1 MEYRYRD
8 RLCQALAPEA
18 SKYPT
23 KQQYHIIAPQE
34 ARADR
39 SRTVIIRTILV
50 ALITVFITWQ
60 WVLMSTEYPPLLRG
74 QDNTVLFLAHAEPGQ
89 INVQLATIQALVE
102 SHPQLK
108 IHIASFP
115 AAADKI
121 SRVSTFALAK
131 TPSAHNITFHSLPG
145 PDRLTALHHKLGCD
159 GRSVDEC
166 MSHPPG
172 ARGAGIL
179 SRQLEAAVIS
189 WNGEDHFAIY
199 QKVIEMVDQID
210 PAVVVLDF
218 LLRPGLDAVRHL
230 NRLHILMS
238 PNALA
243 DLAGPIQPYG
253 AGFWKYPAMGT
264 GFTFPVPWRQ
274 VPENMYI
281 NLRLLYH
288 MLSTPLSRDALSYL
302 QKKGVKPIEMLDLRP
317 DVPFIS
323 QTLPGAGL
331 PVEKLPTN
339 MTAVGA
345 LLLDSAPAVEQQ
357 PELIGKPNPKLYTFI
372 GTLGVPH
379 LIQLAVFSSITEQIH
394 TSSSNARMGPHGERR
409 ISNTGQYIKLI
420 VLDELEWTQKAPTVF
435 INLGSLFK
443 YSEARARDMA
453 LAIEGL
459 LQALDIQVLWKMAPH
474 TEFGDAYLL
483 PLKNAIEQDRV
494 KVFKWLPID
503 TLSLL
508 ETENVVAFIHH
519 GGSSSYNEA
528 VVAGVPQVV
537 IPLWEDHYNF
547 AQLAEDL
554 GIGIYACRQT
564 VPQWTIGDLTDA
576 FIKVLD
582 SKEASMKMRETARR
596 IGQAARS
603 RPGRQVA
610 AELIARMA
618 IPGYQW
624 L

>member
-8 RLCQALAPEA
+8 RLCQALAPEV
-18 SKYPT
+18 SEYPT
-23 KQQYHIIAPQE
+23 KQQYHIIKPQE

-39 SRTVIIRTILV
+39 GRTVITTTILV

-60 WVLMSTEYPPLLRG
+60 WVLTSTEYPPLLRG

-131 TPSAHNITFHSLPG
+131 TPSAHDITFHSLPG

-166 MSHPPG
+166 ISHPPG

-179 SRQLEAAVIS
+179 SRQLEAVVIS

-199 QKVIEMVDQID
+199 QKVIELVEQID

-230 NRLHILMS
+230 NRLHIVMS

-274 VPENMYI
+274 IPENMYI

-288 MLSTPLSRDALSYL
+288 MLFTPLSRDALSYL
-302 QKKGVKPIEMLDLRP
+302 RKKGVKPIEMLDLRP
-317 DVPFIS
+317 NVPFIS

-331 PVEKLPTN
+331 PVEKLPAN

-357 PELIGKPNPKLYTFI
+357 PELI
-372 GTLGVPH
+372 
-379 LIQLAVFSSITEQIH
+379 
-394 TSSSNARMGPHGERR
+394 
-409 ISNTGQYIKLI
+409 
-420 VLDELEWTQKAPTVF
+420 
-435 INLGSLFK
+435 GSLFK

-483 PLKNAIEQDRV
+483 PLKKAIQQERV

-508 ETENVVAFIHH
+508 ETENVVASIHH

-618 IPGYQW
+618 IPGYQ
-624 L
+624 